1 MSWGAIAIATTVIST
16 GATMY
21 GQRQAA
27 KAQEQAA
34 KWNADQ
40 MRKQAAY
47 EESVAQKNM
56 RRERENNRR
65 ELARRRASAARGGLA
80 ETGAVADNLIEASER
95 HQQEIDD
102 IWERASTVAQTQR
115 AKANMSI
122 WEGQVA
128 KQAAKT
134 AMWSTAIQGA
144 GKVASIGQS
153 MGGEGG
159 GYSGT
164 PNPNQTAPLKA
175 VPYNG

>member
-1 MSWGAIAIATTVIST
+1 MSWGVIAIATTAIST
-16 GATMY
+16 GVGMY
-21 GQRQAA
+21 GQRMAA

-34 KWNADQ
+34 EWNADQ

-65 ELARRRASAARGGLA
+65 ELARRRAAAARGGLA

-102 IWERASTVAQTQR
+102 IWERASTVAQAQR
-115 AKANMSI
+115 GKANMSI

-128 KQAAKT
+128 QQAATT
-134 AMWSTAIQGA
+134 AMWSTAIGGA
-144 GKVASIGQS
+144 TQMASIGRS
-153 MGGEGG
+153 MGGGG
-159 GYSGT
+159 GSPT